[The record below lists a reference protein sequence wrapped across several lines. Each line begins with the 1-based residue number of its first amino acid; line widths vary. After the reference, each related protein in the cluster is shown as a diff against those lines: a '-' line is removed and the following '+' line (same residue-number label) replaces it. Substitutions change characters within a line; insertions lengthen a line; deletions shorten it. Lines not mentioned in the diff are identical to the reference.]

1 LLIEEVGKMNDD
13 HIPNIDILDFWS
25 EEGRTA
31 PMAGK
36 ER

>member
-1 LLIEEVGKMNDD
+1 LLIEEVGKLNDD
-13 HIPNIDILDFWS
+13 RIPNIDVLDFWS
-25 EEGRTA
+25 EEGRT